1 MSELIPT
8 RIAYGRALEKLG
20 GERDDIV
27 VLDADISCCTY
38 TMYFAE
44 KYPQRFFNFGV
55 AEQNMMGAAAGL
67 ATTGLIP
74 IANTYAVFASMRAI
88 EQFRTFIAYPR
99 LNVKV
104 AASHGGVHV
113 GADGPTHQGIED
125 MGIYRTIAN
134 TTVVS
139 PADAVATECLL
150 RAIVEHPGPVYF
162 RLARAPVPVIY
173 SPEFCF
179 EIGKAVTL
187 RAGGDVTLVAVGLMV
202 HQALAAAESLANEGI
217 QARVLDCH
225 TVKPLDEAAIMQA
238 AEETGALVTVEDHLV
253 NGGLGSAVAET
264 LGERRPT
271 PMQRI
276 GLRDTFGESGTM
288 DELFQKYGLSPR
300 HIAEAARSVISR
312 KEPGYAHHPRG

>member
-20 GERDDIV
+20 GERSDIV

-44 KYPQRFFNFGV
+44 KYPERFFNLGV
-55 AEQNMMGAAAGL
+55 AEQNMMAVAAGL
-67 ATTGLIP
+67 ATTGLLP
-74 IANTYAVFASMRAI
+74 IVNTYAVFASMRAV
-88 EQFRTFIAYPR
+88 EQFRTFIAYPN

-139 PADAVATECLL
+139 PADAVATAGLL
-150 RAIVEHPGPVYF
+150 RAMVEHAGPVYF

-173 SPEFCF
+173 SPEFSF
-179 EIGKAVTL
+179 QLGRAVTL
-187 RAGGDVTLVAVGLMV
+187 RSGDDVTLVAVGLMV
-202 HQALAAAESLANEGI
+202 HWALEAAEALARDGI

-225 TVKPLDEAAIMQA
+225 TVKPLDAATVLQA
-238 AEETGALVTVEDHLV
+238 AEETGAIVTVEDHLV
-253 NGGLGSAVAET
+253 NGGLGSAVAEV
-264 LGERRPT
+264 LGESRPT
-271 PMQRI
+271 PIHRI
-276 GLRDTFGESGTM
+276 GLRDTFGESGTLE
-288 DELFQKYGLSPR
+288 ELFDKYGLSAR
-300 HIAEAARSVISR
+300 HIAEAARSAIAR
-312 KEPGYAHHPRG
+312 RERGYAHHP

>member
-20 GERDDIV
+20 GERSDIV

-44 KYPQRFFNFGV
+44 RYPERFFNFGV
-55 AEQNMMGAAAGL
+55 AEQNMMAAAAGL
-67 ATTGLIP
+67 ATTGLLP
-74 IANTYAVFASMRAI
+74 IANTYAVFASMRAV
-88 EQFRTFIAYPR
+88 EQFRTFIAYPD

-125 MGIYRTIAN
+125 IGIYRTIAN

-139 PADAVATECLL
+139 PADAVATDALL
-150 RAIVEHPGPVYF
+150 RAIVEHQGPVYF
-162 RLARAPVPVIY
+162 RLGRAPVPVIY

-179 EIGKAVTL
+179 EIGRAVAL
-187 RAGGDVTLVAVGLMV
+187 RTGDDVTLIAVGLMV
-202 HQALAAAESLANEGI
+202 HTALEAAELLARDGI

-225 TVKPLDEAAIMQA
+225 TVKPLDQAAVIQA
-238 AEETGALVTVEDHLV
+238 AEETGAIVTVEDHLV
-253 NGGLGSAVAET
+253 NGGLGSAVAEV
-264 LGERRPT
+264 LVESRPV
-271 PMQRI
+271 PLRRI

-288 DELFQKYGLSPR
+288 DELFDKYGLSAP
-300 HIAEAARSVISR
+300 HIAEAARSVIAR
-312 KEPGYAHHPRG
+312 RERGYAHHPRG